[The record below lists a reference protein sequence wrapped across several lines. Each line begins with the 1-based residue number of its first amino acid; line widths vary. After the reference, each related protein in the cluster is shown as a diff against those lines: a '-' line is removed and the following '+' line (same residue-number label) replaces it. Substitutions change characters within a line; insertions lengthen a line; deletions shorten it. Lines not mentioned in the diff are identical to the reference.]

1 MRNNAIPA
9 YKYTIYTQLGK
20 NPQDYPNGGSMPS
33 VQVALKLIAK
43 GKVIKAKDVMSF
55 VICGNSAN
63 SAEHAAKNAYPMDE
77 VLAKG
82 SELVPDVD
90 YYLHK
95 QILPPVERL
104 CAPISGTNVTL
115 LAECLGLDT
124 SKYRVS
130 SASKSGEQADQ
141 ITTLESQVP
150 DHIRFKDCEPL
161 NLLCLGCKQ
170 HFEYRGLNY
179 TPQANERLEG
189 IEN

>member
-1 MRNNAIPA
+1 MKHLLSGEDPEKVVSQIHDYLRDLGDRMRNNAIPA

-104 CAPISGTNVTL
+104 CAPTSVYWRSVWVWTPPNTAFPAL
-115 LAECLGLDT
+115 RNLASRLMRLQHWKARSPIT
-124 SKYRVS
+124 
-130 SASKSGEQADQ
+130 SASK
-141 ITTLESQVP
+141 T
-150 DHIRFKDCEPL
+150 
-161 NLLCLGCKQ
+161 
-170 HFEYRGLNY
+170 
-179 TPQANERLEG
+179 ANH
-189 IEN
+189 